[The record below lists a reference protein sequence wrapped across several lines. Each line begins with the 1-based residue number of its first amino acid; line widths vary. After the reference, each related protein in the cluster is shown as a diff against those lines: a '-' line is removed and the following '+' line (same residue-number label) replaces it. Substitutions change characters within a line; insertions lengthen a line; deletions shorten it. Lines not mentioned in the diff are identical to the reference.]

1 MCMRLHIALDDE
13 LAADLDRR
21 VGKRRRSAF
30 IGESIRRALDDER
43 RWELIE
49 SAVGSIHDDGEHEW
63 DPDPAAWVRAQ
74 RRGSVK
80 RVG

>member
-1 MCMRLHIALDDE
+1 MRLHIALDDE

-30 IGESIRRALDDER
+30 IAESIRRALDDER

-49 SAVGSIHDDGEHEW
+49 SAFGAIHDEGEHEW
-63 DPDPAAWVRAQ
+63 DPDPAAWVHDQ
-74 RRGSVK
+74 RRGSGK